1 MTIILGAVV
10 VVVIIALSV
19 VGLATLQGYR
29 IRRERAQYLERLAR
43 LNAEPSQRAGDGW

>member
-1 MTIILGAVV
+1 MILPLALAAAALV
-10 VVVIIALSV
+10 ALSV

-29 IRRERAQYLERLAR
+29 IRRERAQYLRRLAR